1 MSNDPFI
8 TESWKKWD
16 DKCDADDAMSD
27 IIDQRVEDML
37 KEGDISLIADAFD
50 DSHEL
55 AELYKANRGDMLNL
69 GEILDRRVKAYLREI
84 AERDF

>member
-1 MSNDPFI
+1 MRN
-8 TESWKKWD
+8 ESHLI
-16 DKCDADDAMSD
+16 DADREWDRQCEAQDVMNE

-55 AELYKANRGDMLNL
+55 AELYKTHRGDMLNL